1 MQQVRERALGAY
13 AHPDL
18 PFERLVAELAPDRDP
33 SRMPLFQVMFILH
46 NSEGVSQVSKVSG
59 NRELETGTSKFDLT
73 LILSENEKG
82 LDGLIEYSTDLFEPA
97 TIRRLAGYYSRL
109 LEAGVANP
117 EQSISELPMLPDAE
131 RRQLLAG
138 LEQHGRRTSREE
150 SLPAPVD

>member
-82 LDGLIEYSTDLFEPA
+82 LDGLIEYSTDLFEAA
-97 TIRRLAGYYSRL
+97 TIRRLGGLL
-109 LEAGVANP
+109 LEASGSWRCQSGP
-117 EQSISELPMLPDAE
+117 EHLRIADAAG
-131 RRQLLAG
+131 RRTPATAGG
-138 LEQHGRRTSREE
+138 LEQHGRRTSRRKIFACT
-150 SLPAPVD
+150 S